1 MHLWYSIHLNDNLK
15 ELEVPSI
22 PSFSLW
28 LRLRVDEFTKP
39 FKMFYFLE
47 NDTPG
52 CFSLLYTFFFNFCS
66 FLNRLLLYYSRP
78 SLKKHLV
85 IKS

>member
-39 FKMFYFLE
+39 FKMFYFL
-47 NDTPG
+47 
-52 CFSLLYTFFFNFCS
+52 
-66 FLNRLLLYYSRP
+66 
-78 SLKKHLV
+78 
-85 IKS
+85 